1 MTWVSSVVFVW
12 SDHTCS
18 HPKWPLT
25 TCIFITNYILS
36 VNQLDWGIPWQ
47 LDNRNY
53 FIHTKINYLCY
64 HIIVI
69 LTNVWKLQDRPLGQ
83 VLLPIIF
90 IATTCANYALSGA
103 FSAGDKR
110 NLSVVQRNQSSERRV
125 HKWSYIHCARCF
137 GFAAPRLS
145 CACRLREMRHSERNL
160 RPSLRSI

>member
-1 MTWVSSVVFVW
+1 MTWVSSVLFVW

-53 FIHTKINYLCY
+53 FIHSKINYLCY
-64 HIIVI
+64 HIIFI

-83 VLLPIIF
+83 VLLPIIL
-90 IATTCANYALSGA
+90 IAARGANYALSGA
-103 FSAGDKR
+103 FPAGDKR
-110 NLSVVQRNQSSERRV
+110 NLSVEQRNQSSQRRV
-125 HKWSYIHCARCF
+125 HKWFYTCPTNSQDLAIQTKNTF
-137 GFAAPRLS
+137 WVIWI
-145 CACRLREMRHSERNL
+145 EK
-160 RPSLRSI
+160 

>member
-90 IATTCANYALSGA
+90 IAASCANYALSGAFPALSGAFYALSGA

-110 NLSVVQRNQSSERRV
+110 NLSVEQRNQSSERRV
-125 HKWSYIHCARCF
+125 HKWGL
-137 GFAAPRLS
+137 GFFHMVSQLRDLS
-145 CACRLREMRHSERNL
+145 MGV
-160 RPSLRSI
+160 

>member
-1 MTWVSSVVFVW
+1 MTWVSSVVFLW

-64 HIIVI
+64 HIIFI

-90 IATTCANYALSGA
+90 IAASTRTDFYLDNRNYIDGHFIIGETYYYYYCRPYAIH
-103 FSAGDKR
+103 DKI
-110 NLSVVQRNQSSERRV
+110 N
-125 HKWSYIHCARCF
+125 YISHILTIF
-137 GFAAPRLS
+137 YTY
-145 CACRLREMRHSERNL
+145 
-160 RPSLRSI
+160 

>member
-1 MTWVSSVVFVW
+1 MTWVSSVVFW

-25 TCIFITNYILS
+25 TCIFIINYILS
-36 VNQLDWGIPWQ
+36 INQLDWGIPWQ

-53 FIHTKINYLCY
+53 FIHSKINYLCY
-64 HIIVI
+64 HIIFI

-83 VLLPIIF
+83 VLLPIIL
-90 IATTCANYALSGA
+90 IAGRGANYALSGA
-103 FSAGDKR
+103 FPAGDKR
-110 NLSVVQRNQSSERRV
+110 NLSVEQRNQSSERNV
-125 HKWSYIHCARCF
+125 YNSIYVLCTRCF
-137 GFAAPRLS
+137 DFAALRLS